1 MSKEQYGLKKEKGF
15 TLVEILIAVSLV
27 SVIFSF
33 VFGVLTSNLEASQ
46 KAESRM
52 EIAHT
57 GRFFIGRITGDLIAA
72 SLMPNSK
79 SGAFIGKDVY
89 RDGKS
94 KDELFFTAFT
104 RSHLTLRPPVDQS
117 EIGYY
122 FELLEDGT
130 GTLMRRESDVIDSQL
145 ETGGESY
152 QLSDRVEEMTI
163 RYLGSEGWVD
173 AWDSTVTDTL
183 PKAVSVEIT
192 ITDENGPHFFSTIVR
207 LPT

>member
-1 MSKEQYGLKKEKGF
+1 MPNTRLDLKKEKGF

-46 KAESRM
+46 NAESRM
-52 EIAHT
+52 EISHT
-57 GRFFIGRITGDLIAA
+57 GRFFIGRITGDLMAA
-72 SLMPNSK
+72 SLMPNSGIG
-79 SGAFIGKDVY
+79 SFTGKDLY

-104 RSHLTLRPPVDQS
+104 RSYLTLLPPVDQS

-122 FELLEDGT
+122 FELLEDGS
-130 GTLMRRESDVIDSQL
+130 GRLMRRESDVIDSQA
-145 ETGGESY
+145 ETGGESFR
-152 QLSDRVEEMTI
+152 LSDRVEEMTI
-163 RYLGSEGWVD
+163 RYLGGEGWVD
-173 AWDSTVTDTL
+173 SWDSATNPIL
-183 PKAVSVEIT
+183 PKAVSIEIT
-192 ITDENGPHFFSTIVR
+192 ITDETGSHFFSNIVR

>member
-1 MSKEQYGLKKEKGF
+1 MSKEQYELIREKGF

-27 SVIFSF
+27 SIIFSF
-33 VFGVLTSNLEASQ
+33 VFGVLTSNLEVSQ
-46 KAESRM
+46 KAERQM

-72 SLMPNSK
+72 SLMPNSGVG
-79 SGAFIGKDVY
+79 SFIGKDVY

-104 RSHLTLRPPVDQS
+104 RSYLTLLPPVDQS

-122 FELLEDGT
+122 FELLDG
-130 GTLMRRESDVIDSQL
+130 GAGKLMRRESDVIDSQV

-163 RYLGSEGWVD
+163 RYLAGEGWVD
-173 AWDSTVTDTL
+173 SWDSTTTASL

-192 ITDENGPHFFSTIVR
+192 ITDENGSHFFSTIVR
-207 LPT
+207 LPS

>member
-1 MSKEQYGLKKEKGF
+1 MKRFKNERGF

-33 VFGVLTSNLEASQ
+33 IFGVLTSNLEASRN
-46 KAESRM
+46 AESRM

-72 SLMPNSK
+72 SLMPNSGIG
-79 SGAFIGKDVY
+79 SFTGKDVH

-104 RSHLTLRPPVDQS
+104 RSYLTLLPPVDQS

-122 FELLEDGT
+122 FEHQEDGA
-130 GTLMRRESDVIDSQL
+130 GRLMRRESDVIDLQV
-145 ETGGESY
+145 ETGGGSFRI
-152 QLSDRVEEMTI
+152 SDRVEEMTI

-173 AWDSTVTDTL
+173 SWDSAATGTL

-192 ITDENGPHFFSTIVR
+192 ITDENGSHFFSNIVR
-207 LPT
+207 LPA